1 MSKFRLILIA
11 ILSAVALF
19 SGLMLLK
26 TTLDYKTAEKEYD
39 QLNQFTQP
47 NVSKEVEVEE
57 VQPKE
62 EEPEEEIEELARNY
76 NRSDFPDIDI
86 DFEGLKQVNPDVVGW
101 VYVGAVDISYPVVQ
115 GTDNDFYL
123 HQTFEGKKNAAG
135 CIFMDYEVN
144 KDLSSYNTF
153 VYGHNM
159 KNGSMF
165 GKLKYFVWNEGTY
178 DKDHY
183 IYFFTPDMI
192 YRYEIFSYYLDEV
205 KSKMYYTCDN
215 FAQYQTYLEEATKKS
230 LKECDAKASDKD
242 NIITLVTCSGAGSN
256 KQRFFVH
263 GTFVDR
269 YIINE

>member
-1 MSKFRLILIA
+1 MSKIRLILIA
-11 ILSAVALF
+11 LLAAVALF
-19 SGLMLLK
+19 SGLMILK
-26 TTLDYKTAEKEYD
+26 TSLDYKKAEDEYAN
-39 QLNQFTQP
+39 LTQYTKP
-47 NVSKEVEVEE
+47 SEPVQETEQEEPVEE
-57 VQPKE
+57 A
-62 EEPEEEIEELARNY
+62 EPVEELARNY
-76 NRSDFPDIDI
+76 NRSDFPDIEV
-86 DFEGLKQVNPDVVGW
+86 DFEGLKQVNPDCVGW

-115 GTDNDFYL
+115 CADNDFYL
-123 HQTFEGKKNAAG
+123 HQTFEGKKNASG

-144 KDLSSYNTF
+144 SDLTSWNTF

-165 GKLKYFVWNEGTY
+165 GKLKYFIWNEGTY

-183 IYFFTPDMI
+183 IYFFTPDAI

-205 KSKMYYTCDN
+205 KSKMYYTCDD

-230 LKECDAKASDKD
+230 VIECEAKASDKN

-269 YIINE
+269 YIINK